1 MNKRGPKTGFVEP
14 MVKSNLTLDV
24 MTLRKLRAI
33 GDGNVSAGV
42 RLAARVAYELFQ
54 KGKL

>member
-1 MNKRGPKTGFVEP
+1 MNKRGPKTGFTDP
-14 MVKSNLTLDV
+14 MVKSNLTLDA

-42 RLAARVAYELFQ
+42 RIAAKAAYELFQ